1 MSIPSAEE
9 FLDDFF
15 SVEIPIE
22 HAYDP
27 VKAREYYLRTRELKG
42 RTKGSE
48 LATVKRSASVQT
60 PAQMAA
66 ARKAAALKHRK
77 AQEAKVA
84 QLKARLEKLKKIL
97 KKLVEEAK
105 KRSGVDSKPS
115 TSPASASA
123 KAKADK
129 PLTAKEKADAAKKAK
144 EYRDK
149 NKNQTPD
156 QEAKAIQQQIDAA
169 LKRIAKMR
177 KQISDSKKKKSSV
190 RKKG

>member
-1 MSIPSAEE
+1 MSVPSAEE

-22 HAYDP
+22 HVYDP
-27 VKAREYYLRTRELKG
+27 VKAHEYYLRTRELKG

-48 LATVKRSASVQT
+48 VDTVKRFASVQIST
-60 PAQMAA
+60 EIVA

-77 AQEAKVA
+77 AQEAKVV
-84 QLKARLEKLKKIL
+84 QLKSRLEKPKKIL

-105 KRSGVDSKPS
+105 KRGGDSKLS
-115 TSPASASA
+115 TSPAPTSS
-123 KAKADK
+123 KIKADK
-129 PLTAKEKADAAKKAK
+129 PLTAKEKVDATRKAE

-149 NKNQTPD
+149 NKDQTPD
-156 QEAKAIQQQIDAA
+156 QETKVIQEQIDVA

-177 KQISDSKKKKSSV
+177 KYIVDSKKKKSSV
-190 RKKG
+190 RKKS